1 MPLDPESEQV
11 REVFAH
17 YGRAMYAAQCLEQ
30 SIFQHLVFFDLFP
43 KTIAAHT
50 TPDNWT
56 ANFDQYEA
64 RELGQTMGKLVRRL
78 QQVGQ
83 STEAVERL
91 LAQALKDRNWLAH
104 GYFSD
109 RAVEFTVPS
118 GRLEMIEELKTIS
131 DQFFSCT
138 NEIDVVWLPVARAY
152 GYSEE
157 VGKKHEEE
165 LTAAYIRRTAT

>member
-1 MPLDPESEQV
+1 MLLDPESEQV

-43 KTIAAHT
+43 KTIAAYT
-50 TPDNWT
+50 TPENWA
-56 ANFDQYEA
+56 ANFDGYEA
-64 RELGQTMGKLVRRL
+64 RELGQTMGKLIRRL

-83 STEAVERL
+83 STDAVERL

-109 RAVEFTVPS
+109 RAVEFTVLD
-118 GRLEMIEELKTIS
+118 GRLKMIGELETIS
-131 DQFFSCT
+131 DHFFSCA
-138 NEIDVVWLPVARAY
+138 NEIDAVWLPVARAH

-157 VGKKHEEE
+157 MAKRHEEE
-165 LTAAYIRRTAT
+165 LIAACIRRTAI